1 MPLAADP
8 GVFPPVKRHFA
19 SVIIAVYNDW
29 PPLAR
34 CLQSLAEQTKAPSF
48 EVIVVDDGS
57 TKNAPASI
65 LEWTGGYPWKIV
77 RQPHLGTAA
86 ARNQGIRHSA
96 GEILLF
102 IDADSIPQNDCLA
115 ALAQHIAA
123 SPARNYFQLC
133 LAGIR
138 STLAGRAED
147 LRLIATQDFLLQ
159 PDGSIPYLNTAGF
172 AVRRSCVDAE
182 KGLFDERA
190 LRAEDT
196 LLLANLKRSNQ
207 LPLFVPSAVV
217 RHATDLSVPEC
228 LRKAVRSALL
238 EARTHAIIATLGVD
252 VLMNHRKRFG
262 MLRSIWRI
270 SKTKSIGRG
279 ACILLVARQILRL
292 VTLTV
297 CRILPGRKP
306 GATIAADFR
315 QV

>member
-8 GVFPPVKRHFA
+8 GVHQAKRHFA
-19 SVIIAVYNDW
+19 TAIIAVHNDW
-29 PPLAR
+29 LQLAQ
-34 CLQSLAEQTKAPSF
+34 CLQSLAGQTKAPSF

-65 LEWTGGYPWKIV
+65 LDWTAGYPWKFV

-86 ARNQGIRHSA
+86 ARNQGIRHSV
-96 GEILLF
+96 GDILLF
-102 IDADSIPQNDCLA
+102 IDADSIPQDDCLA
-115 ALAQHIAA
+115 ALGACITA
-123 SPARNYFQLC
+123 SPSYNYFQLC
-133 LAGIR
+133 LAGVR

-147 LRLIATQDFLLQ
+147 LRLIATQDFLLE
-159 PDGSIPYLNTAGF
+159 PNGCIRYLNTAGF
-172 AVRRSCVDAE
+172 AVRRSCVDTE

-207 LPLFVPSAVV
+207 LPLFVRSAIV
-217 RHATDLSVPEC
+217 RHATDLSVAAC
-228 LRKAVRSALL
+228 LRKTVRSALL

-252 VLMNHRKRFG
+252 VLMNNRERFG

-270 SKTKSIGRG
+270 SKTKSIGRR
-279 ACILLVARQILRL
+279 ACIFLVARQIFRL

>member
-1 MPLAADP
+1 MSLAADP
-8 GVFPPVKRHFA
+8 SVKQANHPFA
-19 SVIIAVYNDW
+19 TVIIAVYNDW
-29 PPLAR
+29 APLAN
-34 CLQSLAEQTKAPSF
+34 CLQSLAEQITAPSF

-57 TKNAPASI
+57 TRNAPVSI
-65 LEWTGGYPWKIV
+65 LEWTAEYPWEIL

-115 ALAQHIAA
+115 ALGESIPAA
-123 SPARNYFQLC
+123 PSRNYFQLC
-133 LAGIR
+133 
-138 STLAGRAED
+138 LAGRAED

-159 PDGSIPYLNTAGF
+159 SDGSIPYLNTAGF
-172 AVRRSCVDAE
+172 AVRRSCVDLE

-207 LPLFVPSAVV
+207 LPLFVRSAVV
-217 RHATDLSVPEC
+217 RHATKLSVAEA
-228 LRKAVRSALL
+228 LQKSVRSARL

-252 VLMNHRKRFG
+252 VLMNHRERVG

-270 SKTKSIGRG
+270 SKAESIGRI
-279 ACILLVARQILRL
+279 ACVLLVARQTLRL
-292 VTLTV
+292 LTLCA
-297 CRILPGRKP
+297 CRILPRRKHE
-306 GATIAADFR
+306 GKVVANLR
-315 QV
+315 QI